1 VPVLPVKAA
10 PAVLKEKL
18 QQQRKAELA
27 AVRSRVQQLLA
38 DMGEQTS
45 GQGVFDDPEEEEG
58 QQQAQPAAQPE
69 DDRPPGVD
77 MDVFGEDAPVAPGQ
91 PDQGEGIP
99 SPTDQGEGIPS
110 PTEQVVAAAAPQVLI
125 WRQHFEYQGTFDERY
140 ALMVSKLLEGALRLD
155 HDSVTEIWAEDGRLI
170 GHRWNLLNA
179 RIAQPRVDPG
189 KIADVD
195 HTGPWRLHLLHGVPL
210 ERLGGVSRTTCLL
223 GFSPEVGGAG
233 ENMVYFRGFAGMLSR
248 ARLAK
253 KAIDVARSSKAP
265 EGVLLEATGYV
276 NVASVKYGG
285 HEREAAIV
293 RRGLA
298 THAPRAQQ
306 WVLHP
311 DDAQLTGI
319 YLVR

>member
-1 VPVLPVKAA
+1 MPSIPKKAA
-10 PAVLKEKL
+10 PAELKQKWLAQERARL
-18 QQQRKAELA
+18 QERVDALLAEVDEA
-27 AVRSRVQQLLA
+27 AV
-38 DMGEQTS
+38 GEAAA
-45 GQGVFDDPEEEEG
+45 P
-58 QQQAQPAAQPE
+58 AQ
-69 DDRPPGVD
+69 
-77 MDVFGEDAPVAPGQ
+77 
-91 PDQGEGIP
+91 QGEGVFAPPSPVGAGQEPPQGGYLVPGQIP
-99 SPTDQGEGIPS
+99 SPVDADE
-110 PTEQVVAAAAPQVLI
+110 VVAAEPPQVLI

-140 ALMVSKLLEGALRLD
+140 AHMVSKLLEGALRLD

-189 KIADVD
+189 EIAGVD

-233 ENMVYFRGFAGMLSR
+233 ENMVYFRGFAGMLNR